1 MQVLSCD
8 TEILSLVLHPVILWC
23 SARAKSLWMGFNSS
37 FFVFPLGE
45 VMKRV
50 RGMTTVGAA
59 ESHFCQTN
67 PDMVLDLGVL
77 AVQLGSLLW
86 CV

>member
-1 MQVLSCD
+1 
-8 TEILSLVLHPVILWC
+8 
-23 SARAKSLWMGFNSS
+23 
-37 FFVFPLGE
+37 
-45 VMKRV
+45 
-50 RGMTTVGAA
+50 MTTVGAA